1 MTSWLKKL
9 IVGAA
14 LIAAF
19 ALGGAAVANA
29 LSSDNGGTSGTAA
42 TTDQAAPSG
51 DPAGTDGG
59 RPGEEALTGDTAT
72 KVEQAALAKTGGG
85 TVERVETAADGHAA
99 YEAHIVKDDGTR
111 VTVYVNEQF
120 QVVGVEDSPAG
131 HARGDEQPLTGD
143 TAAKVEQAALA
154 ETGGGTVE
162 RVETDADGHGAYEA
176 HIVKDDGTRVTVY
189 VNEQF
194 AVVDVEE
201 HGAGDGPGAQA
212 PGQSGDQGTDTGGAD
227 A

>member
-1 MTSWLKKL
+1 MTSWLKKV

-29 LSSDNGGTSGTAA
+29 LSSDNGGTAA

-59 RPGEEALTGDTAT
+59 RPGEETLTGDTAT
-72 KVEQAALAKTGGG
+72 
-85 TVERVETAADGHAA
+85 
-99 YEAHIVKDDGTR
+99 
-111 VTVYVNEQF
+111 
-120 QVVGVEDSPAG
+120 
-131 HARGDEQPLTGD
+131 
-143 TAAKVEQAALA
+143 KVEQAALA

-162 RVETDADGHGAYEA
+162 RVETDADGNAAYEA
-176 HIVKDDGTRVTVY
+176 HISKDDGTRVTVY

-201 HGAGDGPGAQA
+201 HGAGEGPGAQA
-212 PGQSGDQGTDTGGAD
+212 PGQSGEQGTDTGGAD